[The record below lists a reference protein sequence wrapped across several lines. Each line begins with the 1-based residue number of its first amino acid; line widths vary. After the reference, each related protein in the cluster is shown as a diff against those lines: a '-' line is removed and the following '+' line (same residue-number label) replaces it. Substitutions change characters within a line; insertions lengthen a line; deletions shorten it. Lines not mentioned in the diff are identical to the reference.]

1 MQKNSDHKLITCV
14 VPHGQAKGILET
26 LAVDKEVIKVFFFGA
41 RKFKFPEWVEV
52 EIIEIAIS
60 NDKAEEVFDYICEVT
75 NVDSTPG
82 IMVYQGPLPCTTSF
96 SLSDFKI
103 S

>member
-1 MQKNSDHKLITCV
+1 MQKESDFKLITCV
-14 VPHGQAKGILET
+14 VPHGEAKEILESLAKG
-26 LAVDKEVIKVFFFGA
+26 KEIFTTFFFGA

-60 NDKAEEVFDYICEVT
+60 KDRADEVFDYICEIT
-75 NVDSTPG
+75 KVDSNPG
-82 IMVYQGPLPCTTSF
+82 ITVYQGPLPSISSF
-96 SLSDFKI
+96 SLADFKI

>member
-1 MQKNSDHKLITCV
+1 MEKNPDQKLITCV
-14 VPHGQAKGILET
+14 VPRGKAKGILET
-26 LAVDKEVIKVFFFGA
+26 LAVDKEVIKTFFFGA
-41 RKFKFPEWVEV
+41 RKFKFPEWIEV
-52 EIIEIAIS
+52 EILEIAIS
-60 NDKAEEVFDYICEVT
+60 NDRAEEVFDYICEVT

-82 IMVYQGPLPCTTSF
+82 IMVYQGPLPSTTSF